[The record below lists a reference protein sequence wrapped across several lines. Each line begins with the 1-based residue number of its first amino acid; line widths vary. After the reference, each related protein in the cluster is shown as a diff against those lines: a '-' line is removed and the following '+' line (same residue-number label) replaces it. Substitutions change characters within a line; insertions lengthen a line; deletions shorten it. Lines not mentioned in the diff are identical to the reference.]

1 MKMIEDRKLVDKV
14 LNVTFGLRI
23 RDRACGLDTI

>member
-14 LNVTFGLRI
+14 LNVTFRLRI
-23 RDRACGLDTI
+23 RDRAPDIR